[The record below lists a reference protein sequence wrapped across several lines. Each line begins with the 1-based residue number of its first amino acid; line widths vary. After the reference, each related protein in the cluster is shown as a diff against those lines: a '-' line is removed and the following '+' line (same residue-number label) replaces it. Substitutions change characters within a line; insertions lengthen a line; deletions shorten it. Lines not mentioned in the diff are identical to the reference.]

1 MFASTFD
8 NFTSL
13 LPPYHDAIPVISQE
27 IGDTWIYGT
36 PSDPVK
42 HATMRAMMRG
52 WARYLEEGGARD
64 SVYLNASRL
73 LVKSVEHTWGDH
85 VHLEEWQNGS
95 SWMNAQFEKD
105 RHSTAGTSC
114 MADKNWPVQPSR
126 IPPLCILIT
135 RAGIE
140 WRRCHHAVCMA
151 QPCEPHHS
159 GQAEP

>member
-114 MADKNWPVQPSR
+114 MADKN
-126 IPPLCILIT
+126 
-135 RAGIE
+135 
-140 WRRCHHAVCMA
+140 CHGFKYLG
-151 QPCEPHHS
+151 E
-159 GQAEP
+159 